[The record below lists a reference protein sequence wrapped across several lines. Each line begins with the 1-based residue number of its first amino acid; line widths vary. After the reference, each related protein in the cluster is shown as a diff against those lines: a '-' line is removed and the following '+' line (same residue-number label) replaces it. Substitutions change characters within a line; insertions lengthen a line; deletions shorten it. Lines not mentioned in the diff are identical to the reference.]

1 VGDDFVPEADAEEQ
15 AEPVTP
21 EEEPGPPLADGVV
34 PIEAP
39 EADVLEQAVEVPDE
53 DDDEPR

>member
-1 VGDDFVPEADAEEQ
+1 VPEADAEEQ

-21 EEEPGPPLADGVV
+21 EAEPGPPLADGVV